1 MQKLSY
7 SEGEVSV
14 CLVRG
19 KEAPKSML
27 EASDSGLEVDRRTSK
42 RSRRTNY
49 GKQTSL
55 KVSATTTVYQLKMMI
70 WQLLGVMSSN
80 IAFVDPLVLIK
91 FQKITWGTQ

>member
-7 SEGEVSV
+7 SEGDVFV

-19 KEAPKSML
+19 KEAPKAML
-27 EASDSGLEVDRRTSK
+27 EVSDSNVEVDRRASK

-49 GKQTSL
+49 GSLTSL

-70 WQLLGVMSSN
+70 WELLGVRS
-80 IAFVDPLVLIK
+80 F
-91 FQKITWGTQ
+91 

>member
-1 MQKLSY
+1 MQKLTY
-7 SEGEVSV
+7 SEGDVSV

-27 EASDSGLEVDRRTSK
+27 NASDSSFEVDRRTSK

-80 IAFVDPLVLIK
+80 SRIVLESFTGLLVDDR
-91 FQKITWGTQ
+91 Q